1 MAGKVSHSWSIK
13 RLLKLRS
20 TALPILNAGT
30 KTTRDVWEA
39 VREKRNKVNWH
50 KIIWFPSHIPKF
62 SMIAWM
68 DILDR
73 FPTRERLSRM
83 CIVNDCRCVLYNE
96 TNETRDHLFSECSF
110 AKSLWSSILNLSQL
124 HVPHMTWEEKICWAS
139 KEWKGKSL
147 LTTILK
153 LAWTSFIYLIWEE
166 RNRRIYHRGSREVDQ
181 VLSSI
186 KELTLLR
193 SFVSGTGS
201 TSASFSEY
209 VRPDKV
215 RCRIGK
221 I

>member
-20 TALPILNAGT
+20 TALPILNAGTKTTIDVWEAVREKRNKVNWHKIILNAGT

-68 DILDR
+68 AILDR
-73 FPTRERLSRM
+73 LPTRERLSRM
-83 CIVNDCRCVLYNE
+83 GIVNDCRCVLCNE

-181 VLSSI
+181 VMSSI
-186 KELTLLR
+186 KEL
-193 SFVSGTGS
+193 V
-201 TSASFSEY
+201 
-209 VRPDKV
+209 
-215 RCRIGK
+215 
-221 I
+221 